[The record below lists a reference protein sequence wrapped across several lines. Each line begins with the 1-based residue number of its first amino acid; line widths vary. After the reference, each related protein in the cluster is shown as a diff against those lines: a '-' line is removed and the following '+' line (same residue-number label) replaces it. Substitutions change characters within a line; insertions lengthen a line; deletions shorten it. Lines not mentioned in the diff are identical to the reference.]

1 MIAYKCRL
9 MQKIQNLY
17 KNVSIKLSE
26 TLKAEKCIN
35 KMSLQKNKEEKR
47 YIFKSDVGQSNIYLL
62 RHL

>member
-1 MIAYKCRL
+1 